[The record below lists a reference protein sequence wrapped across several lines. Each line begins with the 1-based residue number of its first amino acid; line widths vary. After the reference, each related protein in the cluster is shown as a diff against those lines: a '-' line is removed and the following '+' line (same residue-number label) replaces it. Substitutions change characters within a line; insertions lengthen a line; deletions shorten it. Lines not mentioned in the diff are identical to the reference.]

1 MIWWEEKDPE
11 LAGLLRNV
19 VQSEEEDC
27 MYDEPDLF

>member
-19 VQSEEEDC
+19 VQSEEDC